1 MEQKIIIT
9 VYTESVSDSDIKEII
24 KQILLEGVK
33 YA

>member
-9 VYTESVSDSDIKEII
+9 VHTESVLDSDIKEII